1 MRVHHLNCGTM
12 NVQGIPLVTHIL
24 VVETDQG
31 LVLVDTGFG
40 TADVADPAGRLGPL
54 RLLLNPACSPAE
66 TAITQIRSLGY
77 TADDVRHIVLTHMD
91 FDHIGGLPDFP
102 GAVVHTTAAEQ
113 QAAMITSDEVEKQR
127 YRPVQWAHRPIMSL
141 YEGPGEPWRGFTG
154 AYQVN
159 GLDDRFALIPM
170 PGHTR
175 GHAAV
180 AIDVG
185 DGRLLL
191 HAGDALFDGSSAN
204 LTDHTGRPLE
214 LWPEFRQFEQQAAI
228 DPGAIAAN
236 HRRLAQLNTEPG
248 VEIVCSH
255 DPRVLAAIT
264 TLRSGLSAESG
275 DPLTRP

>member
-1 MRVHHLNCGTM
+1 MDA
-12 NVQGIPLVTHIL
+12 QGIQLVTHVL
-24 VVETDQG
+24 AVETDQS

-40 TADVADPAGRLGPL
+40 TADLADPTGRLGPL

-77 TADDVRHIVLTHMD
+77 TADDVKHIVLTHMD
-91 FDHIGGLPDFP
+91 LDHIGGLADFP
-102 GAVVHTTAAEQ
+102 TAVVHTTAAEQ
-113 QAAMITSDEVEKQR
+113 RAAMIIPDEMEKQR
-127 YRPVQWAHRPIMSL
+127 YRPAQWAHRPIMSA

-191 HAGDALFDGSSAN
+191 HAGDAMFDGSSAN

-214 LWPEFRQFEQQAAI
+214 PRPELRQFEQMAAI
-228 DPGAIAAN
+228 EPGAIAAN
-236 HRRLAQLNTEPG
+236 HHRLTQLNTDPN

-255 DPRVLAAIT
+255 DPRVFTAIT
-264 TLRSGLSAESG
+264 ALRSGLSAETG
-275 DPLTRP
+275 HPLTGP